1 METTYYI
8 IPNPYVTR
16 RKIHA
21 ALKMAEK
28 KKKAQKKMNQI
39 AAVLLTTSLV
49 TCICTGFTVISG
61 IHGTKIESEQ
71 YTKPDTSTITER
83 IEEARKEINVSV
95 EPAMKIL
102 KDMVKEQ
109 AEIAEEK
116 VNEFVIVEQAPLDN
130 ECKQALLETSE
141 EKNIDPRLVLG
152 LIEYE
157 SGFDPNIISVKGCY
171 GYMQLNP
178 KYFPANLS
186 PADNIREGIKH
197 FANQVEKYDGDIPA
211 ALRAYNLGSD
221 DGDRE
226 YSNTVLTKAREHWEY
241 PG

>member
-1 METTYYI
+1 METTYYT
-8 IPNPYVTR
+8 IPNPYITR
-16 RKIHA
+16 RKIYA

-49 TCICTGFTVISG
+49 TCICTGFTMISG
-61 IHGTKIESEQ
+61 IREIKVESEQ
-71 YTKPDTSTITER
+71 HTKPDTPTITER
-83 IEEARKEINVSV
+83 VEEARKEINVSI
-95 EPAMKIL
+95 EPAVKIL
-102 KDMVKEQ
+102 KDVVKEQ

-116 VNEFVIVEQAPLDN
+116 ANEFIIVEQAPLDD

-141 EKNIDPRLVLG
+141 ERDIDPRLILG
-152 LIEYE
+152 MIEYE
-157 SGFDPNIISVKGCY
+157 SGFDPNTVSIKGCY

-178 KYFPANLS
+178 KYFPADLS
-186 PADNIREGIKH
+186 PANNIREGVKH
-197 FANQVEKYDGDIPA
+197 FANQVNKYNGDIPA